1 MLKHFKTTETDQVF
15 DQIIYKEKYPNV
27 PIKNFFLYSTLPE
40 SNLYKD
46 RSNKQTYISP
56 FRSKLTQEQIEW
68 LQNLKNKR
76 YSHQIKYPQYLNYLD
91 TLQLNELNDIKLKEK
106 KLEYYK
112 KSQNVVKFE
121 ETTYKHI
128 DNSIPLKKV
137 PKVPSFTYQTGN
149 NLSNSENPWA
159 TPENKESIIIYNGK
173 FYSKPLFDNIQLQKL
188 ENKQYID
195 KQWKLCQD
203 AKKSQISEK
212 YEPKF
217 SDLDKSIDSAN
228 QKLELLTEE
237 IRKLDEYYENNLTQK
252 KFISIASY
260 NKEKNNKLNYLS
272 KLRKV
277 ISEPPFVQQTYDNGP
292 AREDIDSFEYETVE
306 EIKYI

>member
-1 MLKHFKTTETDQVF
+1 M
-15 DQIIYKEKYPNV
+15 
-27 PIKNFFLYSTLPE
+27 
-40 SNLYKD
+40 
-46 RSNKQTYISP
+46 
-56 FRSKLTQEQIEW
+56 
-68 LQNLKNKR
+68 
-76 YSHQIKYPQYLNYLD
+76 
-91 TLQLNELNDIKLKEK
+91 
-106 KLEYYK
+106 
-112 KSQNVVKFE
+112 
-121 ETTYKHI
+121 
-128 DNSIPLKKV
+128 
-137 PKVPSFTYQTGN
+137 
-149 NLSNSENPWA
+149 
-159 TPENKESIIIYNGK
+159 
-173 FYSKPLFDNIQLQKL
+173 
-188 ENKQYID
+188 
-195 KQWKLCQD
+195 CQD

-217 SDLDKSIDSAN
+217 SDLDKSIDLAN

-277 ISEPPFVQQTYDNGP
+277 ISEPPFVQQTYDNDP